1 MHLASVRDKASKAL
15 LETRFDV
22 GLDLRGK
29 SGWDHR
35 VCADCRL
42 LVRNVSRVG
51 PNAKHIHVA
60 AAASAVP
67 GRSGNSAKLAAYGG
81 TSVVFEWT
89 ISGR

>member
-1 MHLASVRDKASKAL
+1 MHLAPVRDKASEAL

-29 SGWDHR
+29 SRWDHR
-35 VCADCRL
+35 VCADCHL

-51 PNAKHIHVA
+51 RNAKHIHVA
-60 AAASAVP
+60 AAASAAP

-81 TSVVFEWT
+81 ASVIFKRT

>member
-1 MHLASVRDKASKAL
+1 MHLAPVRDKASEAL

-29 SGWDHR
+29 SRWDHR
-35 VCADCRL
+35 VCADCHF
-42 LVRNVSRVG
+42 LVRNVSRVVR
-51 PNAKHIHVA
+51 NAKHIHVA
-60 AAASAVP
+60 AAASVVP

-81 TSVVFEWT
+81 ASVVFKWT

>member
-35 VCADCRL
+35 VCADCHL

-51 PNAKHIHVA
+51 QNAKHIHVA
-60 AAASAVP
+60 AAASVVP
-67 GRSGNSAKLAAYGG
+67 RRSGNSAKLAAYGVA
-81 TSVVFEWT
+81 SVVFKWT